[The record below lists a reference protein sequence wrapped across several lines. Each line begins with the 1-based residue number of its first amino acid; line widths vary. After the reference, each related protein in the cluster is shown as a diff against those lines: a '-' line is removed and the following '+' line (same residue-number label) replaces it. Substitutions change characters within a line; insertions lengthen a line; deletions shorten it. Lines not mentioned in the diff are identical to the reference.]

1 MKQGTD
7 GVSESEIH
15 RRPKSVPDIA
25 EKVQSTLDKG
35 KSNSNHRNSL
45 GDSGG
50 INLERPL
57 RRPMPGPLDPLRKN
71 EGGEAAKSLP
81 HVVHMSIPEAS
92 TRGEPLAWQQRD
104 NGRKRSLVSATWL
117 ARTAL
122 ILTGLALAGITV
134 GLYMQDGFSRSLG
147 FAGLLSAGYV
157 ALAFMLVRL
166 RERKVEAE
174 AALVENQLRFDMAFA
189 GARCGIWD
197 WDLTA
202 NRVYWSSAMFD
213 MLGLRQPSKRLSP
226 SEIKQLAHPEDVGAI
241 DDIIGA
247 ASRSSRSYDTA
258 FRLRHADGSWVWV
271 RAKGQV
277 WGGGRIAGERLV
289 GITIDITEQKLAEA
303 RETDANDRLRDAIE
317 SIGEAFALWD
327 NDNRLVTAN
336 SKFIEFLQIPE
347 EDIRE
352 GTTLEDVME
361 LAGIGSDWPRAGG
374 LEESVWEIRLPG
386 GRWLQISERPTY
398 EGGHVNVGTDI
409 TAIKVQESAL
419 TTNKSA
425 LEKTVRDLEAS
436 RLKLQHQARQ
446 LVDLAEKY
454 AAEKTRAETAN
465 RSKSEFLANM
475 SHELRTPLNAIIGFS
490 EIMEGNMFGPLGSPK
505 YVEYAH
511 DIHSSGQHLLEL
523 INDILDMSKIEAG
536 RMTLEKQPTDLAKV
550 IDESLRL
557 VSGRAEIAAVKVLN
571 EASALP
577 QIDVDKRAIK
587 QVLLNLLSNA
597 IKFTP
602 AGGDIRIKSNVLND
616 QIFLTVEDSGIG
628 IPAHA
633 LPKIGRPF
641 EQVENQHS
649 KKHKGTGLGLALSR
663 SLVEMHGG
671 TLKIESTEGVG
682 TRVTFTLPL

>member
-1 MKQGTD
+1 M
-7 GVSESEIH
+7 SM
-15 RRPKSVPDIA
+15 PD
-25 EKVQSTLDKG
+25 
-35 KSNSNHRNSL
+35 
-45 GDSGG
+45 
-50 INLERPL
+50 
-57 RRPMPGPLDPLRKN
+57 
-71 EGGEAAKSLP
+71 
-81 HVVHMSIPEAS
+81 AS
-92 TRGEPLAWQQRD
+92 TRVEAMAWQQYAARR
-104 NGRKRSLVSATWL
+104 GRSSFSSVWLTRIVLLVTTGALGALNVSLYL
-117 ARTAL
+117 
-122 ILTGLALAGITV
+122 
-134 GLYMQDGFSRSLG
+134 QDGFSRALG
-147 FAGLLSAGYV
+147 FSSLLSLGYV
-157 ALAFMLVRL
+157 ALAWMLVRL
-166 RERKVEAE
+166 REGKVEAE

-226 SEIKQLAHPEDVGAI
+226 AEIKSLAHPDDAAAI

-247 ASRSSRSYDTA
+247 ASRPSRSYDTA
-258 FRLRHADGSWVWV
+258 FRLRHTDGSWVWV

-277 WGGGRIAGERLV
+277 WGGGRISGERLV

-303 RETDANDRLRDAIE
+303 RERDANDRLRDAIE

-327 NDNRLVTAN
+327 ADNRLVTAN
-336 SKFIEFLQIPE
+336 SKFVEFLQLPGEGIA
-347 EDIRE
+347 E
-352 GTTLEDVME
+352 GTTLDEVMAE
-361 LAGIGSDWPRAGG
+361 AGIGSDWPRAGG

-386 GRWLQISERPTY
+386 GRWLQISERRTKS
-398 EGGHVNVGTDI
+398 GGHVNVGTDI
-409 TAIKVQESAL
+409 TPIKAQESAL
-419 TTNKSA
+419 TNNKSA

-454 AAEKTRAETAN
+454 ASEKTRAESAN

-490 EIMEGNMFGPLGSPK
+490 EIMETAMFGPLGSPK
-505 YVEYAH
+505 YKEYAH
-511 DIHSSGQHLLEL
+511 DIHASGQHLLEL

-536 RMTLEKQPTDLAKV
+536 RMTLEKQPTELSGV
-550 IDESLRL
+550 IEESLRL
-557 VSGRAEIAAVKVLN
+557 VSGRAEIASVKVLN
-571 EASALP
+571 EVGALP
-577 QIDVDKRAIK
+577 TIEADKRAIK

-602 AGGDIRIKSNVLND
+602 AGGVIRVRGAAAAGFVTNS
-616 QIFLTVEDSGIG
+616 VEDSGIG

-641 EQVENQHS
+641 EQVESQHS

-663 SLVEMHGG
+663 SLVELHGG
-671 TLKIESTEGVG
+671 ALTIESTEGVG
-682 TRVTFTLPL
+682 TRVTFTLPAQ

>member
-1 MKQGTD
+1 MYRFAKTD
-7 GVSESEIH
+7 PNATRKG
-15 RRPKSVPDIA
+15 
-25 EKVQSTLDKG
+25 QSTLDKV
-35 KSNSNHRNSL
+35 KPNLNHQNSSADSNGAGS
-45 GDSGG
+45 
-50 INLERPL
+50 ERPV
-57 RRPMPGPLDPLRKN
+57 RRVSPAPLDPARPLD
-71 EGGEAAKSLP
+71 GGEAGKGQP
-81 HVVHMSIPEAS
+81 RKVQMSTPEAAAQGKAAIWQS
-92 TRGEPLAWQQRD
+92 ERKTPLIMSKWTLRLT
-104 NGRKRSLVSATWL
+104 LV
-117 ARTAL
+117 
-122 ILTGLALAGITV
+122 LTGIALGAINV
-134 GLYMQDGFSRSLG
+134 ALYQQDGFSRALG
-147 FAGLLSAGYV
+147 FAALLSLGYV
-157 ALAFMLVRL
+157 FLAAMLVSL
-166 RERKVEAE
+166 RARNARAE
-174 AALVENQLRFDMAFA
+174 AALIENQLRFDMAFA

-226 SEIKQLAHPEDVGAI
+226 GEIKQLAHPDDVSAI

-247 ASRSSRSYDTA
+247 ASRASRSYDTA
-258 FRLRHADGSWVWV
+258 FRLRHAEGGYVWV

-277 WGGGRIAGERLV
+277 WGGGRMAGERLV

-303 RETDANDRLRDAIE
+303 REHDANDRLRDAIE

-327 NDNRLVTAN
+327 ADNRLVTAN
-336 SKFIEFLQIPE
+336 HKFAEFLQLPAHSIA
-347 EDIRE
+347 E
-352 GTTLEDVME
+352 GATLEQVME
-361 LAGIGSDWPRAGG
+361 EAGIGSDWPRAGG

-386 GRWLQISERPTY
+386 GRWLQISERPTQA
-398 EGGHVNVGTDI
+398 GGHVNVGTDI
-409 TAIKVQESAL
+409 TPIKVQENAL
-419 TTNKSA
+419 TSNKSA

-454 AAEKTRAETAN
+454 AAEKTRAESAN

-490 EIMEGNMFGPLGSPK
+490 EIMEGAMFGPLGAPK

-557 VSGRAEIAAVKVLN
+557 VSGRAEIASVKVIDN
-571 EASALP
+571 THDMPEVEA
-577 QIDVDKRAIK
+577 DKRAIK

-602 AGGDIRIKSNVLND
+602 AGGTIEIGSVTQPGLVA
-616 QIFLTVEDSGIG
+616 ITVADSGIG

-641 EQVENQHS
+641 EQVESQHS

-671 TLKIESTEGVG
+671 TLKIASTEGVG
-682 TRVTFTLPL
+682 TQVTFTLPV

>member
-1 MKQGTD
+1 
-7 GVSESEIH
+7 
-15 RRPKSVPDIA
+15 
-25 EKVQSTLDKG
+25 
-35 KSNSNHRNSL
+35 
-45 GDSGG
+45 
-50 INLERPL
+50 
-57 RRPMPGPLDPLRKN
+57 
-71 EGGEAAKSLP
+71 
-81 HVVHMSIPEAS
+81 MSIPEAS
-92 TRGEPLAWQQRD
+92 TRGEPVAWQQSHES
-104 NGRKRSLVSATWL
+104 KRPLISTRWAVRLTLV
-117 ARTAL
+117 
-122 ILTGLALAGITV
+122 LTGIALGAINIAV
-134 GLYMQDGFSRSLG
+134 YQQDGFSRALG
-147 FAGLLSAGYV
+147 FAALLSLGYV
-157 ALAFMLVRL
+157 FLASMLVSL
-166 RERKVEAE
+166 RARNARAE

-226 SEIKQLAHPEDVGAI
+226 GEIKQLAHPDDVSAI

-247 ASRSSRSYDTA
+247 ASRASRSYDTA
-258 FRLRHADGSWVWV
+258 FRLRHAEGGYVWV

-277 WGGGRIAGERLV
+277 WGGGRMAGERLV

-303 RETDANDRLRDAIE
+303 REHDANGRLRDAIE

-327 NDNRLVTAN
+327 ADNRLVTAN
-336 SKFIEFLQIPE
+336 HKFAEFLQLPVQAIA
-347 EDIRE
+347 E
-352 GTTLEDVME
+352 GATLEQVME
-361 LAGIGSDWPRAGG
+361 EAGIGSDWPRAGG

-386 GRWLQISERPTY
+386 GRWLQISERPTQA
-398 EGGHVNVGTDI
+398 GGHVNVGTDI

-419 TTNKSA
+419 TNNKSA

-454 AAEKTRAETAN
+454 AAEKTRAESAN

-490 EIMEGNMFGPLGSPK
+490 EIMEGAMFGPLGAPK

-536 RMTLEKQPTDLAKV
+536 RMTLEKQATDLSKV
-550 IDESLRL
+550 INESLRL
-557 VSGRAEIAAVKVLN
+557 VSGRAEIASVKVIDDTHDLPEV
-571 EASALP
+571 EA
-577 QIDVDKRAIK
+577 DKRAIK

-602 AGGDIRIKSNVLND
+602 AGGDIHVTSSATDRMVTISVTD
-616 QIFLTVEDSGIG
+616 TGIG

-641 EQVENQHS
+641 EQVESQHS

-671 TLKIESTEGVG
+671 TLKIASTEGVG
-682 TRVTFTLPL
+682 TQVTFTLPI

>member
-1 MKQGTD
+1 MHRFSKSD
-7 GVSESEIH
+7 PSPLDKAGVS
-15 RRPKSVPDIA
+15 P
-25 EKVQSTLDKG
+25 
-35 KSNSNHRNSL
+35 NHRNQPN
-45 GDSGG
+45 DSAGSG
-50 INLERPL
+50 ADWAQRGPV
-57 RRPMPGPLDPLRKN
+57 PGPLGPYG
-71 EGGEAAKSLP
+71 EGRQDGRADAALP
-81 HVVHMSIPEAS
+81 QVTKMSMPDAS
-92 TRGEPLAWQQRD
+92 TRVEAMAWQQYAARR
-104 NGRKRSLVSATWL
+104 GRSSFSSVWLTRIVLLVTTGALGALNVSLYL
-117 ARTAL
+117 
-122 ILTGLALAGITV
+122 
-134 GLYMQDGFSRSLG
+134 QDGFSRALG
-147 FAGLLSAGYV
+147 FSSLLSLGYV
-157 ALAFMLVRL
+157 ALAWMLVRL
-166 RERKVEAE
+166 REGKVEAE

-226 SEIKQLAHPEDVGAI
+226 AEIKSLAHPDDAAAI

-247 ASRSSRSYDTA
+247 ASRPSRSYDTA
-258 FRLRHADGSWVWV
+258 FRLRHTDGSWVWV

-277 WGGGRIAGERLV
+277 WGGGRISGERLV

-303 RETDANDRLRDAIE
+303 RERDANDRLRDAIE

-327 NDNRLVTAN
+327 ADNRLVTAN
-336 SKFIEFLQIPE
+336 SKFVEFLQLPGEGIA
-347 EDIRE
+347 E
-352 GTTLEDVME
+352 GTTLDDVMAE
-361 LAGIGSDWPRAGG
+361 AGIGSDWPRAGG

-386 GRWLQISERPTY
+386 GRWLQISERRTKS
-398 EGGHVNVGTDI
+398 GGHVNVGTDI
-409 TAIKVQESAL
+409 TPIKAQESAL
-419 TTNKSA
+419 TNNKSA

-454 AAEKTRAETAN
+454 ASEKTRAESAN

-490 EIMEGNMFGPLGSPK
+490 EIMETAMFGPLGSPK
-505 YVEYAH
+505 YKEYAH
-511 DIHSSGQHLLEL
+511 DIHASGQHLLEL

-536 RMTLEKQPTDLAKV
+536 RMTLEKQPTELSGV
-550 IDESLRL
+550 IEESLRL
-557 VSGRAEIAAVKVLN
+557 VSGRAEIASVKVMN
-571 EASALP
+571 EVGPLP
-577 QIDVDKRAIK
+577 TIEADKRAIK

-602 AGGDIRIKSNVLND
+602 AGGVIRVRGAAAAGFVTIS
-616 QIFLTVEDSGIG
+616 VEDSGIG

-641 EQVENQHS
+641 EQVESQHS

-663 SLVEMHGG
+663 SLVELHGG
-671 TLKIESTEGVG
+671 ALTIESTEGVG
-682 TRVTFTLPL
+682 TRVTFTLPAQ